1 MKIAASP
8 SMIYAATAF
17 ANGSID
23 VKRLDLTGLAA
34 IAEVI
39 GTVGIIVSLIFV
51 AYSINSNTDEVKAS
65 QTNVIYEMSREIELT
80 VASDPEWVSIILR
93 GRSHTDQLSEIDQ
106 YRYDAYLIAILD
118 LWDQLL
124 FRNTDGLM
132 DEGIV
137 EDWDVYFDDWVEH
150 YM

>member
-1 MKIAASP
+1 
-8 SMIYAATAF
+8 MIYAATAF